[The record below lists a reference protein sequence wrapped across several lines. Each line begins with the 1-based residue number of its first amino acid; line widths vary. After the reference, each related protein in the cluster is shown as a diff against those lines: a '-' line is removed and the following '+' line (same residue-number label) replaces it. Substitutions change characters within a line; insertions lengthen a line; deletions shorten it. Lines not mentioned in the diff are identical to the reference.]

1 MKIPIT
7 VQDREVIY
15 GLAAALTNTSQEGR
29 YRHSIIVNNVH
40 RRMLARKASTLNQYL
55 SIAERDDT
63 EFAELISALTI
74 HTTQWFREMPH
85 YQKVEEFL
93 NENKARFKTSKFRV
107 LCAASSTGEE
117 PYSFGLMLELFKAQ
131 NPWFEYSITA
141 SDIDPVSVR
150 TAKEGVYKLIG
161 VPQIPDKY
169 RKFLLKGNG
178 PSRGFFSISSEIK
191 SRCNFAVRDLT
202 KLKKELLGQF
212 DLIVVRNV
220 LIYFDTKKVQEIIH
234 NLTDLLAP
242 EGMLCL
248 GHSEA
253 IEPGQTSLNLVG
265 NACYTKSRDVEEVDE
280 SLNKTVLVV
289 DDTASLRKTLNKML
303 SVAGFKVVQAA
314 SAEEASKVVSS
325 TKIDVITLDLNM
337 PGMSGQDWLRLQ
349 RKAGMRV
356 PVAIL
361 SGTNPEEAGD
371 VLGALEDGAQD
382 FIDKAELFKSKEE
395 SIERI
400 IALAQNFS
408 TVSKSQVSHSLQ
420 SHSGSIRK
428 RPDLILIGASTG
440 GTAALV
446 ELLQDMP
453 PDSPPILITQHI
465 VKTFARAFA
474 QRLAGSAKLK
484 LVDPFKESL
493 LKSGHIYLALD
504 DYHIGVEEIAGELN
518 IKVSNAS
525 LINRHRP
532 SVDFLFQSATK
543 ISKRYNILAVI
554 MTGMGA
560 DGARGIKELHDL
572 GHTTV
577 AQDEA
582 SSVVFGMPK
591 EAIKLGGIDIIG
603 NPYQIRKLINE
614 SLRSSFGRPRDAKS
628 FEKMISKVI

>member
-1 MKIPIT
+1 MKNLLT
-7 VQDREVIY
+7 VQDREVLY
-15 GLAAALTNTSQEGR
+15 RLAESLTNTSQDGR
-29 YRHSIIVNNVH
+29 YRHSIIINNVH
-40 RRMLARKASTLNQYL
+40 RRMVARKVERLSDYL
-55 SIAERDDT
+55 AIAEKESG
-63 EFAELISALTI
+63 EFAQLVSALTI

-85 YQKVEEFL
+85 YQRIEEFL
-93 NENKARFKTSKFRV
+93 NTNRGRLKQHKFRV
-107 LCAASSTGEE
+107 LTAASSTGEE
-117 PYSFGLMLELFKAQ
+117 PYSFGLVLESFRQA
-131 NPWFEYSITA
+131 NPGFDYKIVA
-141 SDIDPVSVR
+141 SDIDPVSIQF
-150 TAKEGVYKLIG
+150 AKEGVYKLLASSQ
-161 VPQIPDKY
+161 VPDKY
-169 RKFLLKGNG
+169 RRFLLKGNG
-178 PSRGFFSISSEIK
+178 PSRGFFTISQEIK
-191 SRCNFAVRDLT
+191 DRCDFSVRDLT
-202 KLKKELLGQF
+202 KLRGDVLGEF
-212 DLIVVRNV
+212 DLIVCRNV
-220 LIYFDTKKVQEIIH
+220 LIYFEPRKVEVILK
-234 NLTDLLAP
+234 NLSSMLAP

-253 IEPGQTSLNLVG
+253 IEPGQTSLQLVG
-265 NACYTKSRDVEEVDE
+265 NACYVRPSITNEESN
-280 SLNKTVLVV
+280 SLDKTVLVV

-314 SAEEASKVVSS
+314 SAEEASKVVST

-337 PGMSGQDWLRLQ
+337 PGMSGQEWLRLQ
-349 RKAGMRV
+349 RKAGLRV
-356 PVAIL
+356 PIAIL

-382 FIDKAELFKSKEE
+382 FIDKAELFKSKDE

-400 IALAQNFS
+400 IALAQNFEG
-408 TVSKSQVSHSLQ
+408 TRTFAVSETTRGL
-420 SHSGSIRK
+420 SGSIRK
-428 RPDLILIGASTG
+428 RPDVILIGASTG

-465 VKTFARAFA
+465 VKTFAKAFA

-484 LVDPFKESL
+484 LADPYRESE
-493 LKSGHIYLALD
+493 LKPGHIYLALD
-504 DYHIGVEEIAGELN
+504 DYHIGIEEQDHHLH

-525 LINRHRP
+525 PINRHRP

-543 ISKRYNILAVI
+543 ISRRHSVLAII

-560 DGARGIKELHDL
+560 DGAKGLKELKDL

-591 EAIKLGGIDIIG
+591 EAIKLGAVDIIG

-614 SLRSSFGRPRDAKS
+614 SLRSSLGQGISAKS
-628 FEKMISKVI
+628 FEKMISKVV

>member
-1 MKIPIT
+1 
-7 VQDREVIY
+7 
-15 GLAAALTNTSQEGR
+15 
-29 YRHSIIVNNVH
+29 
-40 RRMLARKASTLNQYL
+40 MLARKATSLTQYL
-55 SIAERDDT
+55 TLAENEDK

-93 NENKARFKTSKFRV
+93 NSNKERFKTHKFRV

-117 PYSFGLMLELFKAQ
+117 PYSFGLMLELFRAQ
-131 NPWFEYSITA
+131 NPWFEYHITA
-141 SDIDPVSVR
+141 SDIDPVSIR

-161 VPQIPDKY
+161 LPQIPERY

-178 PSRGFFSISSEIK
+178 PSRGLFSLSSEIK

-202 KLKKELLGQF
+202 KLRKEPLGQF

-220 LIYFDTKKVQEIIH
+220 LIYFNAEKVQEIVGS
-234 NLTDLLAP
+234 LTDLLAP

-253 IEPGQTSLNLVG
+253 IEPGQTKLNLVG
-265 NACYTKSRDVEEVDE
+265 NACYTKAPNIASADD

-314 SAEEASKVVSS
+314 SAEEASKVMAS

-337 PGMSGQDWLRLQ
+337 PGMSGQEWLRLQ

-408 TVSKSQVSHSLQ
+408 VAPKHSASSNLQ

-484 LVDPFKESL
+484 LADPFKESV

-518 IKVSNAS
+518 IKVSNTS
-525 LINRHRP
+525 PVNRHRP

-554 MTGMGA
+554 LTGMGA
-560 DGARGIKELHDL
+560 DGAKGIKDLHDL

-603 NPYQIRKLINE
+603 NPYQIRKLMNE
-614 SLRSSFGRPRDAKS
+614 SLRSSFGRPPTAKS
-628 FEKMISKVI
+628 FEKMISKVV